1 MDDKGIVRNVD
12 KMGRVVIPNEIRK
25 QLNIEVEKD
34 RLEIF
39 VKGDEILLRKYR
51 PACFICNTLDELVDY
66 KGYRICLNCIEEL
79 QKLKDEM

>member
-39 VKGDEILLRKYR
+39 VKGDKILLRKYR

-66 KGYRICLNCIEEL
+66 KGYRICLSCIEEL

>member
-34 RLEIF
+34 KLEIF

-51 PACFICNTLDELVDY
+51 PACFICKTLDELVDY
-66 KGYRICLNCIEEL
+66 KGYRICLSCIEEL

>member
-12 KMGRVVIPNEIRK
+12 QMGRVVIPNEIRK
-25 QLNIEVEKD
+25 QLNIEAEKD
-34 RLEIF
+34 KLEIF

-51 PACFICNTLDELVDY
+51 PACFICDNLDELVDY
-66 KGYRICLNCIEEL
+66 NGYKICLSCIEKL

>member
-66 KGYRICLNCIEEL
+66 KGYRICLSCIEEL